1 MTGQYYQQPPPQ
13 QPYGMVPSEAES
25 IKSML
30 KIAGI
35 ISLVFGIL
43 LLLGGILYLVWV
55 SVFLGLAFGVFLTV
69 WFIILGVVDILIYI
83 NCKTISDM
91 VDQGQYEQAKSK
103 TLIWMIIG
111 FLFGGLIPGILILIA
126 YLKFDN
132 LINASRGHGYAPPPP
147 QYGAPPPVQQQQRTC
162 MGCGQQISLNFK
174 NCPHCGKAAAAPQ
187 QQQAG
192 TRTCL
197 GCGQNIQTSYNVCP
211 HCGKQAGQ

>member
-1 MTGQYYQQPPPQ
+1 MTGQYYQQPPPGP

-35 ISLVFGIL
+35 ISLIFGIL

-69 WFIILGVVDILIYI
+69 WFIILGVVDILIYMS
-83 NCKTISDM
+83 CKTISDM
-91 VDQGQYEQAKSK
+91 VDQRQYDQAKSK

-132 LINASRGHGYAPPPP
+132 LINASRGQGYVPPPP
-147 QYGAPPPVQQQQRTC
+147 QYGTPPPQQQMRTC
-162 MGCGQQISLNFK
+162 MGCGQQIPVSFK
-174 NCPHCGKAAAAPQ
+174 NCPHCGKEAAAPQ

-197 GCGQNIQTSYNVCP
+197 GCGQSIQTSYNVCP